1 MSANIERALVRGGKE
16 DAELQARRVE
26 LIAAATHKSDATAE
40 SAEESERRKRKE
52 EEEAAAEAKARE
64 SARLDYCWPESL
76 WWSVQCCLSY
86 SCLRLTSAGARQRR
100 HRKED
105 IERET
110 TQLEEEIEEARRES
124 EQVKAARAM
133 RAVAG
138 GASLV
143 GKMIEV
149 EGRAGK
155 VVEKVS
161 RYGQISVDAKSTLH
175 KIQFID
181 EDSTEL
187 VHLSKSESTSTKA
200 KGFKFILK
208 EGSRDSR

>member
-1 MSANIERALVRGGKE
+1 MPADIERALVQEEEE

-26 LIAAATHKSDATAE
+26 HIAAATHKSDATAA

-52 EEEAAAEAKARE
+52 EEEAAAEAKASA
-64 SARLDYCWPESL
+64 SARLDYCWHESL
-76 WWSVQCCLSY
+76 WWSVWCCLSY

-100 HRKED
+100 HREED
-105 IERET
+105 LEREIERET
-110 TQLEEEIEEARRES
+110 AQLEEEIEEARRES
-124 EQVKAARAM
+124 EQVKAALAM
-133 RAVAG
+133 RAEAG

-161 RYGQISVDAKSTLH
+161 RYGQISVDACPNAWPIRACRCFTVLA
-175 KIQFID
+175 F
-181 EDSTEL
+181 TAL
-187 VHLSKSESTSTKA
+187 YVHT
-200 KGFKFILK
+200 
-208 EGSRDSR
+208 